1 MRARVRFAVVSA
13 LIFGGVAGCQYDYE
27 ALMGAGNGGAH
38 ANPGTAGGPGIAGTT
53 GGDGGSGG
61 SAMST
66 GTAGAGSSG
75 AAGATGEGGEA
86 GSGSAGSSAGQEG
99 GAGMG
104 GRAGSAGG
112 AGAGG
117 TGSGGAGGGSGG
129 AGADSSGAGGRG
141 GSAGSGGA
149 GGRGGSGGAGGSGGQ
164 GGSAG
169 RAAGG
174 ASGMA
179 GAAGRGGASGG
190 AGSMGRGGVSGGAGG
205 NAGVAGGGA
214 GSGGGRADPDLVLW
228 YKFDD
233 GSGSIAADS
242 SMAPGAPRN
251 GMLVTAG
258 SGGAVAFS
266 TNHQVGTHA
275 VSLTANGTAGGG
287 HVIVPSLHDLAPAA
301 LTIST
306 WVYVTT
312 SQKWQRVFDLGNTT
326 TSNLG
331 LTTHNGTDQVRFVIR
346 TGGVE
351 QPINTTVVLSLSA
364 WHHLAVVLPE
374 GSPYTGLLYVD
385 GVLAATNPAMT
396 FHAADL
402 GATVNNYLGRS
413 QFADPYFAGLLD
425 DFRVYRR
432 ALSAEQ
438 IAAVFNAR

>member
-1 MRARVRFAVVSA
+1 MRAPVRFALVSA
-13 LIFGGVAGCQYDYE
+13 LIFGGAAGCQYDYE

-61 SAMST
+61 SPMSS
-66 GTAGAGSSG
+66 GTAGAGGGG

-86 GSGSAGSSAGQEG
+86 GSGSAGSGAGG

-104 GRAGSAGG
+104 GRTGSAGGSGAGG
-112 AGAGG
+112 AGA
-117 TGSGGAGGGSGG
+117 TGGAGAVGGAAGGRGGASGSAGVGGRGGNGGGSGG
-129 AGADSSGAGGRG
+129 GQAGA
-141 GSAGSGGA
+141 
-149 GGRGGSGGAGGSGGQ
+149 
-164 GGSAG
+164 AG

-174 ASGMA
+174 GSGSA

-190 AGSMGRGGVSGGAGG
+190 GGSGAMGGGGVSGGAGG
-205 NAGVAGGGA
+205 NAGAAGGGA
-214 GSGGGRADPDLVLW
+214 GSGGGRPDPDLVLW
-228 YKFDD
+228 YKFDEV
-233 GSGSIAADS
+233 SGTIAADS
-242 SMAPGAPRN
+242 SAATGAPRN
-251 GMLVTAG
+251 GTLVTAG
-258 SGGAVAFS
+258 SGGAVAFA

-275 VSLTANGTAGGG
+275 VSLTANGTTGGG
-287 HVIVPSLHDLAPAA
+287 YVLVPSLHDLAPAA

-312 SQKWQRVFDLGNTT
+312 SQRWQRVFDLGNSTA
-326 TSNLG
+326 SNLG
-331 LTTHNGTDQVRFVIR
+331 LTTQNATDQVRFFIR

-351 QPINTTVVLSLSA
+351 QPINTTVVLSPSA

-413 QFADPYFAGLLD
+413 QFVDPYFAGLLD

-438 IAAVFNAR
+438 IAGLFSAR